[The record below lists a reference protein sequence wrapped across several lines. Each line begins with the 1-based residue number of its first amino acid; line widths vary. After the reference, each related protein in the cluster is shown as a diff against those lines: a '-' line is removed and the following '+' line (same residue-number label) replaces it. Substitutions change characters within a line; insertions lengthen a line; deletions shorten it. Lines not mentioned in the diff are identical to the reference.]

1 MRGARVGVDLGR
13 AGVKL
18 VACDARGAAR
28 GAEQPVDP
36 SLSGEARRA
45 ALVQA
50 LADAA
55 RELGLRAGAELH
67 VAVPRAQGIVKRL
80 ELPSAPDAE
89 LDAMVRLQA
98 AKELPFP
105 LSDTVIAWA
114 REGAGAQGGERV
126 TFAAVRRETLDELR
140 GVVEAAGFRAG
151 SLEVSTKAAARTLV
165 LEGPAQE
172 AAPGSAQAPGHEVL
186 LVEVGHATSDVIVTR
201 GGRLVYTRS
210 ASVGSGRAGE
220 GEAWLARLEQE
231 VMRSLVAARTRTGGE
246 AGAPAEGTPRGG
258 PPDALLLAGGGSGLD
273 ALRGVLAAR
282 LGREPQILRGLPD
295 GDPERAARFVVAR
308 GLADPRPTPGIP
320 RLDLAHRAQARA
332 ARGTRQRMAVGAGL
346 ALAALVALG
355 VSVQQAFAA
364 AEAEVSELEALRA
377 DLEPAVQRVRQARAE
392 LDQARAWTARKG
404 LELELLLA
412 VAAALPDPERV
423 YMTQLRWVE
432 DRPLRLAGRAKDWGA
447 AAALF
452 SRLEADPRFARATF
466 DAIRRPREPQA
477 IGVEFSGQA
486 DPAEARP

>member
-18 VACDARGAAR
+18 VTCDARGAAR
-28 GAEQPVDP
+28 GAERPVDP
-36 SLSGEARRA
+36 TLTGEARRA

-55 RELGLRAGAELH
+55 RELGLRPGAELH

-126 TFAAVRRETLDELR
+126 TFTAVRRETLEELR

-151 SLEVSTKAAARTLV
+151 SLEVSTKAAARTVV

-172 AAPGSAQAPGHEVL
+172 AGQGPGHEVL

-220 GEAWLARLEQE
+220 GEGWLARLEQE
-231 VMRSLVAARTRTGGE
+231 VMRSLVAARTRAGGE
-246 AGAPAEGTPRGG
+246 VGASDEGAPRGG
-258 PPDALLLAGGGSGLD
+258 PPDALLLAGGGSGLS
-273 ALRGVLAAR
+273 ALRDVLAAR
-282 LGREPQILRGLPD
+282 VGREPQILRGLPD
-295 GDPERAARFVVAR
+295 GDDERAARFVVAR

-332 ARGTRQRMAVGAGL
+332 ARGTRQRVAVGAGL

-355 VSVQQAFAA
+355 VSVQQAFAT

-377 DLEPAVQRVRQARAE
+377 DLEPAVTRVRQARAE

-412 VAAALPDPERV
+412 VAAALPDAERV
-423 YMTQLRWVE
+423 YLTQLRWVE

-466 DAIRRPREPQA
+466 DAIRRPREPKA